1 MHLKLPVRLVVA
13 AAMAGS
19 ACLAVVA
26 PATIAGAK
34 GVKPPVTATCTG
46 LFGQATNQL
55 QSGCTGSSTKAKV
68 TSYGVSVPNSGD
80 TGATVYWTNKD
91 TTVLTFTYTTVTNT
105 CGSYLGY
112 PASLEE
118 QETATVTGGNSGLTT
133 GVAQAGSPVCV
144 YVDGGQI
151 LIISAGSNTF

>member
-1 MHLKLPVRLVVA
+1 MHMKLPVRLVVA
-13 AAMAGS
+13 AALAGS

-46 LFGQATNQL
+46 LFGQEANQL

-91 TTVLTFTYTTVTNT
+91 TTVLTFTYTSVTNT
-105 CGSYLGY
+105 CPTYLGY
-112 PASLEE
+112 AATLEE
-118 QETATVTGGNSGLTT
+118 AETATVTGGNSGLTT
-133 GVAQAGSPVCV
+133 GVASAPSNVCV
-144 YVDGGQI
+144 YVDGSQI
-151 LIISAGSNTF
+151 LVNSAGSNSF